1 MLPSKLRFNAIQ
13 IELCATCGNTCHG
26 LIKLLKPFETCKLLL
41 KNQSGSCPAEVWS
54 SETFPPL
61 PGGATDGVAFPRD
74 AWRFTPGAL
83 GEGREVVRI
92 TQGLGAGCRCGVA
105 ALGFTSIGKGLGVI
119 TGTVLRMAPGITR
132 GVTVLITTGR
142 GEGQRCNWP
151 ISAKAA

>member
-1 MLPSKLRFNAIQ
+1 MREAKRG
-13 IELCATCGNTCHG
+13 GN
-26 LIKLLKPFETCKLLL
+26 
-41 KNQSGSCPAEVWS
+41 CPAEVWS

-61 PGGATDGVAFPRD
+61 PGGAIDGVAFPRD

-105 ALGFTSIGKGLGVI
+105 ALVTSMGKGLGVI
-119 TGTVLRMAPGITR
+119 SGTVLRMAPGITR
-132 GVTVLITTGR
+132 GVTVLMTTGR